1 MKFKAVR
8 ALGSDATNFP
18 HPLFSIFWPFN
29 SALLTLDGIKN
40 SNTLFGLLFLVI
52 TVSFLGVGMASL
64 LNVSADLALAFL
76 RFSCKKKKRKE
87 KKSLNHLPNRTQKMV
102 VFTGNHT
109 NSQSSSCKARMIL

>member
-76 RFSCKKKKRKE
+76 RFSCKKKKKKKRKE
-87 KKSLNHLPNRTQKMV
+87 DIKSLAKQDTEDGSVYWKPHKFPVQFL
-102 VFTGNHT
+102 
-109 NSQSSSCKARMIL
+109 QS